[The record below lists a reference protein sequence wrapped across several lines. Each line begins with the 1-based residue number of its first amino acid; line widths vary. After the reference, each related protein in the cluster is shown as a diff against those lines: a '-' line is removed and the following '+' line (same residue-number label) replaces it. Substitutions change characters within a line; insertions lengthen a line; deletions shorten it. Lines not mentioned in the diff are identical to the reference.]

1 MTMAAIPRCL
11 GTVLTLISTVLALM
25 AFFPNKCMGASQ
37 QLLDWSIR
45 ASKDAYYAGEPVL
58 LVLTIKNN
66 GPQQEEVSFG
76 PDSIAGFSMEIRNG
90 AGETVVKA
98 GNIRRYGVSSRRPV
112 SVPSGQAAD
121 KSIVLNQW
129 CATGLLPVGTYDVLC
144 RAEYRLGS
152 EDREQPGTIVLKAGP
167 VHTIELKVKIG
178 IVEMDLPKFK
188 EILRKL
194 SVPAFPA
201 RLWDTGERGQRE
213 VAREMLTFTESP
225 LAVPYQ
231 LKILETLNS
240 TWLKLDAIN
249 SLVKSKTLEAA
260 SGLVE
265 LADNPRLEDV
275 RRELVKAVYKMRE
288 TGKPDI
294 LEATNEFAQT
304 HEPPAKR

>member
-1 MTMAAIPRCL
+1 MTAIPRCL
-11 GTVLTLISTVLALM
+11 GTALTLISTVLGLM
-25 AFFPNKCMGASQ
+25 RSVPNGECLSASQ
-37 QLLDWSIR
+37 QPLDWSIR

-66 GPQQEEVSFG
+66 GPQAEEVDLG
-76 PDSIAGFSMEIRNG
+76 ADSIEAFSMELRNES
-90 AGETVVKA
+90 GETVAKG
-98 GNIRRYGVSSRRPV
+98 GNIRRYGLSSYGSVP
-112 SVPSGQAAD
+112 VPSGQAAD

-129 CATGLLPVGTYDVLC
+129 CSTKSLPAGTYEVMC
-144 RAEYRLGS
+144 HVEYRLES
-152 EDREQPGTIVLKAGP
+152 EQREQPGTIVRKAGP
-167 VHTIELKVKIG
+167 LHAIELKVKIG

-194 SVPAFPA
+194 SMPAFPA
-201 RLWDTGERGQRE
+201 RLWDTRERDQRE

-231 LKILETLNS
+231 LKILETNTS
-240 TWLKLDAIN
+240 TWLKRDAIN

-265 LADNPRLEDV
+265 LADNPRLDDV